1 MDAELDVFETDIPM
15 SNLSAPTL
23 ENGWAKGFKPRNYS
37 VHPQGSLSYAAPFS
51 LPTIPR
57 SEWADRIKAMA
68 ESKTRLSD
76 LWERDG
82 LGVLNQGN
90 VGYCHA
96 FSCAMGVMLMRS
108 AMGLPYEELSASSV
122 AGPITGFRN
131 EGAYIFDDLKRS
143 VKYGFATTKTYP
155 MLTTDNHWTP
165 EAEADAAQHKVT
177 EWWDGENRNFDQV
190 MTCLLS
196 RIPVCV
202 GLNWWGHAVT
212 YVDPVMVNGRFGV
225 DGLNSWSTDWS
236 YGGARPGWFRFPEGY
251 GKNLATPDEWYAPR
265 QITGA

>member
-1 MDAELDVFETDIPM
+1 MSDTLDDPRFGKGLIPRDYV
-15 SNLSAPTL
+15 ATP
-23 ENGWAKGFKPRNYS
+23 
-37 VHPQGSLSYAAPFS
+37 HGSLTYAAPFS

-57 SEWADRIKAMA
+57 SEWAKRIAAM
-68 ESKTRLSD
+68 ERTKTRLSD
-76 LWERDG
+76 IWDKSG
-82 LGVLNQGN
+82 IGVLNQGS

-96 FSCAMGVMLMRS
+96 FSCVMGVMLTRA
-108 AMGLPYEELSASSV
+108 AMKLPYEELSASSV

-131 EGAYIFDDLKRS
+131 AGAYIHDDLERS

-155 MLTTDNHWTP
+155 MLTTENRWT
-165 EAEADAAQHKVT
+165 EAAAADAAMHKVT

-190 MTCLLS
+190 MTCLLL

-212 YVDPVMVNGRFGV
+212 YVDPIFANGKFGV
-225 DGLNSWSTDWS
+225 DGINSWSTNWS
-236 YGGARPGWFRFPEGY
+236 YGGARPGWFRFMEGY